1 MAVNLA
7 EKYSKK
13 VDERFKLKSLTEG
26 IVNHDYDWDG
36 VKTIKIYSIP
46 TVALNDYSRTGSN
59 RYGTPAEL
67 EDSVQSENITQDKAF
82 TYTIDKGNQVDQMN
96 VKGAGKSLARQID
109 EVIVPTKDIY
119 RINTIAQAA
128 IANGG
133 TNATPGAITKS
144 NAYEEFLDGQVFL
157 DNKKVPQT
165 GRVALIKASVYK
177 FLKLD
182 DSFVKASD
190 IAQKMLING
199 QVGEIDG
206 VKLVKVPD
214 NYFPSNVDFI
224 ITHPSVTVAAEKL
237 AEYKIHDNPPGING
251 NLVEGRVYYD
261 AFVLDSKKDGC
272 YAHRSSATS
281 LGNV

>member
-36 VKTIKIYSIP
+36 VKTVKIYSIP
-46 TVALNDYSRTGSN
+46 TVALNDYSRTGTN

-67 EDSVQSENITQDKAF
+67 EDSVQEATLSQDKSF

-96 VKGAGKSLARQID
+96 VKGAGKSLQREID
-109 EVIVPTKDIY
+109 EVIVPTKDKY
-119 RINTIAQAA
+119 RMFKIAKAA
-128 IANGG
+128 IDNGG
-133 TNATPGAITKS
+133 TNTTPGAITAS
-144 NAYEEFLDGQVFL
+144 NAYSEFLDGQVYL
-157 DNKKVPQT
+157 DNKKVPTT
-165 GRVALIKASVYK
+165 GRVAMIKASVYK
-177 FLKLD
+177 YLKLD

-190 IAQKMLING
+190 IAQKFLING

-206 VKLVKVPD
+206 VKLVKAPD
-214 NYFPSNVDFI
+214 SYFPESVDFF

-272 YAHRSSATS
+272 YAHRNSATS
-281 LGNV
+281 LGSI

>member
-46 TVALNDYSRTGSN
+46 TVALNDYLRTGTN
-59 RYGTPAEL
+59 RYGEPAEL
-67 EDSVQSENITQDKAF
+67 DDNLQTATLTQDKAF

-96 VKGAGKSLARQID
+96 IKGAGKSLQREID

-119 RINTIAQAA
+119 RMNKIAQAA
-128 IANGG
+128 IANGA
-133 TNATPGAITKS
+133 TNETPEAITAQ
-144 NAYEEFLDGQVFL
+144 NAYESFLDGQVYL

-165 GRVALIKASVYK
+165 GRVAMIKASVYK
-177 FLKLD
+177 YLKLD

-190 IAQKMLING
+190 IAQKFLING

-206 VKLVKVPD
+206 VKLVKAPD
-214 NYFPSNVDFI
+214 SYFPSNVDFF
-224 ITHPSVTVAAEKL
+224 ITHPSVTVSAEKL

-281 LGNV
+281 LGNI

>member
-1 MAVNLA
+1 MAINLA
-7 EKYSKK
+7 EKYAKK

-36 VKTIKIYSIP
+36 VQTVKIYSIP

-59 RYGTPAEL
+59 RYGEPAEL
-67 EDSVQSENITQDKAF
+67 EDSVQTATLSQDKSF
-82 TYTIDKGNQVDQMN
+82 TYTIDKGNNVDQMN
-96 VKGAGKSLARQID
+96 VKGAGKSLQREID

-119 RINTIAQAA
+119 RINKIAQAA
-128 IANGG
+128 ITNGG
-133 TNATPGAITKS
+133 TNDTPGAITKS
-144 NAYEEFLDGQVFL
+144 NAFEEFLDGQAYL

-190 IAQKMLING
+190 IAQKFLING

-206 VKLVKVPD
+206 VKLVKAPD
-214 NYFPSNVDFI
+214 SYFPSNVDFI
-224 ITHPSVTVAAEKL
+224 ISHPSVTVSAEKL